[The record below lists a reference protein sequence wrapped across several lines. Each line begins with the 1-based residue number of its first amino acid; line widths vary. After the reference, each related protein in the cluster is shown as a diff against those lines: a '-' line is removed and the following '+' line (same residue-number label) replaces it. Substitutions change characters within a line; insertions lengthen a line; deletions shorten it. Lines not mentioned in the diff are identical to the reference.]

1 MFLPL
6 ATFER
11 GVCVGGGVGEA
22 VGPEQLSSPAG
33 KGSTHPLV
41 LVLQLSFARV
51 SYLGWK
57 FVLEGSE
64 VDF

>member
-41 LVLQLSFARV
+41 LVLQLSFAPSVIFR
-51 SYLGWK
+51 
-57 FVLEGSE
+57 LEICVGRLRS
-64 VDF
+64 

>member
-11 GVCVGGGVGEA
+11 GVCVLGGWGGS

-41 LVLQLSFARV
+41 LVLQLSFAWV

>member
-11 GVCVGGGVGEA
+11 GVCWGGGGGS

-41 LVLQLSFARV
+41 LVLQLSFA
-51 SYLGWK
+51 
-57 FVLEGSE
+57 
-64 VDF
+64 